1 MISFFH
7 CDFYSNRKYLIIFL
21 NSTSFREIPVKIG
34 TQIDEFLFLAKL
46 AKKIKIGD
54 LFKAIFKQKVMSLEN
69 GGSHENGGKE
79 CIL

>member
-1 MISFFH
+1 M
-7 CDFYSNRKYLIIFL
+7 
-21 NSTSFREIPVKIG
+21 NSSEIGK
-34 TQIDEFLFLAKL
+34 Q
-46 AKKIKIGD
+46 IKIGD